1 MSKPPRAI
9 VVFWLIFT
17 SATHIATARAEQA
30 AARPQLRAVRVSK
43 APVIDGVLD
52 DDAWTSS
59 VQETGEWKSYN
70 PLYGDTIPQ
79 HTTVWIAYDSD
90 SIYFAFKC
98 DDPQPAGIK
107 TSITRRDNIWQDDW
121 VGLSLDAL
129 GTGQQSYHMMVN
141 PSGVQLDMLNS
152 VAGGED
158 ESPDWV
164 WDSAGRL
171 TDTGYN
177 VEIRL
182 PLQSI
187 RFAGGRDA
195 AMGILFWRRISRVG
209 VSVSWPAL
217 TASTWVFDQ
226 HATLRF
232 PEIAPRLPREMIPS
246 VTLSRTDTR
255 DTPSR
260 WSTDGTGDVGFG
272 AKWGLTSTV
281 TLDATVNPDFSQ
293 VESDAFQVE
302 VNQRFPLFFSEKRPF
317 FMEGAGIFTLAG
329 TGAGG
334 DQNLLAAVHT
344 RRIVDPI
351 AGAKLTGSAKRL
363 TFATLS
369 AVDEAPGRAADPGS
383 LEAGKD
389 RIFNIARAQVSL
401 GPANYIGGIV
411 TDTRFSGGHNTV
423 VGADATW
430 RLSPSQRINGFLL
443 DSFTRDR
450 DILCAAGS
458 GVGTGAD
465 AGMDVG
471 TADASS
477 SGAASDAGGA
487 EAALAACVGAGNGNG
502 NARAGSASGTGSG
515 GTGTAGGAGADA
527 GADSATGSGV
537 RLPGASRSGLGAEL
551 TYSYN
556 TNRISFE
563 AQAEHFDRAFQMDT
577 AFLNRVGFTAAR
589 NFFTYNFFPDKAKT
603 PWLRRVMLL
612 AFTQADRDRIQRGD
626 SWLNVS
632 GARFNFTRQGFLRV
646 DRATGR
652 EAFAGQRFQTSRWR
666 AFGNVQLYRWLYLNG
681 NINHGYATFYDPTA
695 PYQGRSTSTTT
706 GFTLQPNGRL
716 SQEISY
722 QRVSFDRADT
732 AARVYTLD
740 ILYSR
745 TTYQFTRQ
753 FFLRGI
759 EQYDSSQ
766 RRILTDFLASYQLR
780 PGTVVYA
787 GYGSLLERRTFENDQ
802 WLAGQGD
809 YLTTRRGLFFKASY
823 LYRF

>member
-1 MSKPPRAI
+1 MSKQARVIVPFFLLLLGAI
-9 VVFWLIFT
+9 Q
-17 SATHIATARAEQA
+17 AGTAHAEQA

-43 APVIDGVLD
+43 VPVIDGVLD
-52 DDAWTSS
+52 DEAWAESK
-59 VQETGEWKSYN
+59 QETGEWKSYN

-79 HTTVWIAYDSD
+79 QTTVWIAYDND

-98 DDPQPAGIK
+98 DDPRPAGIK

-158 ESPDWV
+158 QNPDWI

-171 TDTGYN
+171 TDTGYS

-195 AMGILFWRRISRVG
+195 AMGILFWRRVSRVG

-217 TASTWVFDQ
+217 TASTWVFDH

-232 PEIAPRLPREMIPS
+232 PEIAPRLPREVIPS

-255 DTPSR
+255 ETPSR

-329 TGAGG
+329 TGEGG
-334 DQNLLAAVHT
+334 DQSLFAAVHT
-344 RRIVDPI
+344 RRIIDPI
-351 AGAKLTGSAKRL
+351 AGAKLTGSAKRV

-369 AVDEAPGRAADPGS
+369 AVDQAPGRAADPGS
-383 LEAGKD
+383 PEADKD

-401 GPANYIGGIV
+401 GPANYIGAIV
-411 TDTRFSGGHNTV
+411 TDTRFAGGRNTV
-423 VGADATW
+423 IGTDATW
-430 RLSPSQRINGFLL
+430 RLNPTQRINGFLL

-450 DILCAAGS
+450 DTVCS
-458 GVGTGAD
+458 SNSGAD
-465 AGMDVG
+465 AKCGGV
-471 TADASS
+471 
-477 SGAASDAGGA
+477 AGGTD
-487 EAALAACVGAGNGNG
+487 
-502 NARAGSASGTGSG
+502 S
-515 GTGTAGGAGADA
+515 AGGAGANADAAA
-527 GADSATGSGV
+527 GASV
-537 RLPGASRSGLGAEL
+537 RAPGASRSGLGAEL
-551 TYSYN
+551 TYNYS
-556 TNRISFE
+556 TNRITIE
-563 AQAEHFDRAFQMDT
+563 AQAEHYDRAFQMDT
-577 AFLNRVGFTAAR
+577 AFINRVGFTAGR
-589 NFFTYNFFPDKAKT
+589 NFFAYNFYPDKTRT
-603 PWLRRVMLL
+603 PWLRRVMPF

-632 GARFNFTRQGFLRV
+632 GVRFNFTRQGFLRV
-646 DRATGR
+646 DRSFGR
-652 EAFAGQRFQTSRWR
+652 EAFAGQRFQVGRWR

-681 NINHGYATFYDPTA
+681 NINQGYATFYDTTA
-695 PYQGRSTSTTT
+695 PYQGRSMSTMM
-706 GFTLQPNGRL
+706 GFTVQPNGRL

-732 AARVYTLD
+732 HARVYTLD

-759 EQYDSSQ
+759 EQFDSSQ
-766 RRILTDFLASYQLR
+766 RRVLTDFLASYQLR

-787 GYGSLLERRTFENDQ
+787 GYGSLIERRAFEHDE
-802 WLAGQGD
+802 WLAGQGN

>member
-1 MSKPPRAI
+1 MSTLAHPI
-9 VVFWLIFT
+9 VLSLVSLLF
-17 SATHIATARAEQA
+17 SATYIATARADQTPA
-30 AARPQLRAVRVSK
+30 PRAQLRAVRVSR

-52 DDAWTSS
+52 DEAWNDST
-59 VQETGEWKSYN
+59 VETGEWKSYN

-90 SIYFAFKC
+90 NLYFAFKC
-98 DDPQPAGIK
+98 DDPQPGGIK

-129 GTGQQSYHMMVN
+129 GTGQLSYHMMVN
-141 PSGVQLDMLNS
+141 PSGVQGDMLNS

-158 ESPDWV
+158 LSPDWV

-171 TDTGYN
+171 TDTGYS

-187 RFAGGRDA
+187 RFKGGRDA
-195 AMGILFWRRISRVG
+195 AMGILFWRRVSRDG

-217 TASTWVFDQ
+217 SAGTWVFDH

-232 PEIAPRLPREMIPS
+232 PEIAPRLPRELIPS

-255 DTPSR
+255 ETPSR

-302 VNQRFPLFFSEKRPF
+302 VNQRFPVFFSEKRPF

-329 TGAGG
+329 TGTDG
-334 DQNLLAAVHT
+334 DQSLLAAVHT
-344 RRIVDPI
+344 RRIIDPI
-351 AGAKLTGSAKRL
+351 AGAKLTGSTKRV

-369 AVDEAPGRAADPGS
+369 AVDQAPGRAADPGTP
-383 LEAGKD
+383 EAGKD
-389 RIFNIARAQVSL
+389 RIFNIARTQISL

-411 TDTRFSGGHNTV
+411 TDTRFAGSSNTV
-423 VGADATW
+423 VGMDATW
-430 RLSPSQRINGFLL
+430 RFSGTQRINGFLL
-443 DSFTRDR
+443 DSFSHDR
-450 DILCAAGS
+450 VAGTATMTTGGGSNSSRS
-458 GVGTGAD
+458 GVG
-465 AGMDVG
+465 
-471 TADASS
+471 
-477 SGAASDAGGA
+477 
-487 EAALAACVGAGNGNG
+487 
-502 NARAGSASGTGSG
+502 
-515 GTGTAGGAGADA
+515 
-527 GADSATGSGV
+527 
-537 RLPGASRSGLGAEL
+537 AEL
-551 TYSYN
+551 SYSYN
-556 TNRISFE
+556 TNRIALE

-577 AFLNRVGFTAAR
+577 AFIQRVGFSAAR
-589 NFFTYNFFPDKAKT
+589 NFFSYSFYPDKAST
-603 PWLRRVMLL
+603 PWLRRVAVF
-612 AFTQADRDRIQRGD
+612 AFTQGDRDRLQRGD
-626 SWLNVS
+626 SWFNNS
-632 GARFNFTRQGFLRV
+632 GVRFNFTRQGFLRV
-646 DRATGR
+646 DRSNGR
-652 EAFAGQRFQTSRWR
+652 EAFGGQIFKLGRWR
-666 AFGNVQLYRWLYLNG
+666 AFGRVQLYRWLYLNG
-681 NINHGYATFYDPTA
+681 DVNHGWATYYDSTSPF
-695 PYQGRSTSTTT
+695 QGRSTSTTG
-706 GFTLQPNGRL
+706 GFTLQPNGRF

-732 AARVYTLD
+732 NARVYTLD
-740 ILYSR
+740 IFYSR

-759 EQYDSSQ
+759 EQYDSSR

-787 GYGSLLERRTFENDQ
+787 GYGSLIERRAFDHDQ
-802 WLAGQGD
+802 WLDGQGD